1 VIVRR
6 AVLADLGGLAPLFDA
21 YRRFYHQPADL
32 ERARQFLSDRLAA
45 NDSVLFVAD
54 AGGTLIGFVQ
64 LYPSFWSVAA
74 CRSWILNDL
83 FVAPE
88 ARGTG
93 AGRALMERAEAH
105 ARETGAG
112 GLDLMTQKT
121 NTTAQRLYESC
132 GWVRDREFLHY
143 ERTLPPADPSPRSR

>member
-1 VIVRR
+1 MIVR
-6 AVLADLGGLAPLFDA
+6 
-21 YRRFYHQPADL
+21 
-32 ERARQFLSDRLAA
+32 RARQFLYDRLAG
-45 NDSVLFVAD
+45 NDSV
-54 AGGTLIGFVQ
+54 
-64 LYPSFWSVAA
+64 
-74 CRSWILNDL
+74 L

-93 AGRALMERAEAH
+93 AGCALMERAEAH

-132 GWVRDREFLHY
+132 GWVRDQEFYHY
-143 ERTLPPADPSPRSR
+143 ERPLPPDDPSPRSR